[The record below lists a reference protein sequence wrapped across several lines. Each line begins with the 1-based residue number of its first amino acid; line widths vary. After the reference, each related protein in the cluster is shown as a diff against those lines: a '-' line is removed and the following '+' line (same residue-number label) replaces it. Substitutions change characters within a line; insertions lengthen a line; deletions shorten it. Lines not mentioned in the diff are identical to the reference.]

1 MNSFELGYDNTE
13 LNYFSYEDALNHDKR
28 TFIQYYIN
36 LLKTNH
42 VILFSFYPI
51 KDYNSQIIKTF
62 LFFFCFASD
71 FINNSLFFTDATM
84 NKTYNDEGDYDFIYN
99 IPQIIYSLLISIIID
114 LLIKFLSLSEDKVF
128 EVKEEKRKNPKDL
141 NIKIKKL
148 HKILK
153 IKFALFFII
162 TFIILIFYWF
172 YITCFCAIYKNTQIY
187 LIKDTIS
194 SFLTSLLT
202 HFGILLLPG
211 IFRRCAL
218 KAKKKDKKL
227 LYKFSQLLENL

>member
-62 LFFFCFASD
+62 LFFFCFATAL
-71 FINNSLFFTDATM
+71 INNALFFTDSTM
-84 NKTYNDEGDYDFIYN
+84 HKIYIDKGSFDFIYN
-99 IPQIIYSLLISIIID
+99 IPQIIYSSLISIIINAI
-114 LLIKFLSLSEDKVF
+114 IKFLSSSEDKVF
-128 EVKEEKRKNPKDL
+128 EVKEAKRNNSENLD
-141 NIKIKKL
+141 IKIKNL
-148 HKILK
+148 YITLK

-162 TFIILIFYWF
+162 TSIILIFYWF
-172 YITCFCAIYKNTQIY
+172 YITCFCAIYKNSQIH

-194 SFLTSLLT
+194 SFIMSLI
-202 HFGILLLPG
+202 FPFPIIFLPV
-211 IFRRCAL
+211 IFRRITL
-218 KAKKKDKKL
+218 EDEKMSRNL
-227 LYKFSQLLENL
+227 LYRFSQILEKL